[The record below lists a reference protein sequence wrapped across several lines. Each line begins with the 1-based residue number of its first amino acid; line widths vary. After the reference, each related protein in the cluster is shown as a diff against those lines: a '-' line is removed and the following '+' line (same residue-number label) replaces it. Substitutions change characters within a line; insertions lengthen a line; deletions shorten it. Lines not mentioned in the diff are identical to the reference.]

1 MKKKERGKVGAVMN
15 SWGKYGI
22 IRETDMW
29 NKRPEFTAWLLEVK
43 LVNLE
48 YLANW
53 EEKQMFK
60 HLEIGIDGPGCV
72 KCLDGILYYSTTT
85 TTTTKPF
92 PTKWGMKASNSTC
105 YCNTQTIMECILML
119 HALPSL
125 PSTVVILGRCQQRRV
140 LFTAHHYSMQHS
152 SVAVLDRISDICTL
166 KAVGTTWHPCNNKQ
180 DVKSDKG
187 KDKSGASDDNSHGR
201 LLSAL
206 NSSGGYE
213 CAILTVNVIL
223 KPI

>member
-48 YLANW
+48 HLTNW

-60 HLEIGIDGPGCV
+60 QFMEDHSTASFPLKSECRCCKTRPEKGI
-72 KCLDGILYYSTTT
+72 
-85 TTTTKPF
+85 
-92 PTKWGMKASNSTC
+92 KASNSTC

-125 PSTVVILGRCQQRRV
+125 PSTVVILGLRQQRRV
-140 LFTAHHYSMQHS
+140 LFTAHHYSVQHS
-152 SVAVLDRISDICTL
+152 SVAVLDCISEICTL

-206 NSSGGYE
+206 NSSGG
-213 CAILTVNVIL
+213 LNVSYSCD
-223 KPI
+223 

>member
-48 YLANW
+48 HLANW

-60 HLEIGIDGPGCV
+60 QFMEDH
-72 KCLDGILYYSTTT
+72 STAS
-85 TTTTKPF
+85 F
-92 PTKWGMKASNSTC
+92 PLKSECRCCKTRPEKGMKASNSTC
-105 YCNTQTIMECILML
+105 YCDTQ
-119 HALPSL
+119 
-125 PSTVVILGRCQQRRV
+125 VILGLCQQRRV
-140 LFTAHHYSMQHS
+140 LFTAHHYSVQHS
-152 SVAVLDRISDICTL
+152 SVAVLDFGLAADEARSKGYKL
-166 KAVGTTWHPCNNKQ
+166 EAVGTTWHPCNNKQ

-206 NSSGGYE
+206 NSSGG
-213 CAILTVNVIL
+213 LNVSYSCG
-223 KPI
+223 

>member
-29 NKRPEFTAWLLEVK
+29 YEQTTRVTAWLLEVK

-48 YLANW
+48 HLANW
-53 EEKQMFK
+53 EEKQICCK
-60 HLEIGIDGPGCV
+60 TRPEKGI
-72 KCLDGILYYSTTT
+72 
-85 TTTTKPF
+85 
-92 PTKWGMKASNSTC
+92 KASNSTC
-105 YCNTQTIMECILML
+105 YCNTQRDNYGVHTDAACTTQSAIN
-119 HALPSL
+119 SG
-125 PSTVVILGRCQQRRV
+125 VILGLRQQRRV
-140 LFTAHHYSMQHS
+140 LFTAHHYSVQHS

-206 NSSGGYE
+206 NSSGG
-213 CAILTVNVIL
+213 LNVSYSCD
-223 KPI
+223 

>member
-48 YLANW
+48 HLANW
-53 EEKQMFK
+53 EEKQICCK
-60 HLEIGIDGPGCV
+60 TRPE
-72 KCLDGILYYSTTT
+72 K
-85 TTTTKPF
+85 
-92 PTKWGMKASNSTC
+92 GMKASNSTC
-105 YCNTQTIMECILML
+105 YCDTQRDNYGVHTDAACTTQSAIN
-119 HALPSL
+119 SG
-125 PSTVVILGRCQQRRV
+125 VILGLCQQRRV
-140 LFTAHHYSMQHS
+140 LFTAHHYSVQHS
-152 SVAVLDRISDICTL
+152 SVAVLDRISDICTS

-206 NSSGGYE
+206 NSSGG
-213 CAILTVNVIL
+213 LNVSYSCG
-223 KPI
+223 

>member
-48 YLANW
+48 HLANW
-53 EEKQMFK
+53 EEKQMFEQFMEDHSTASFPLK
-60 HLEIGIDGPGCV
+60 THVCLPGGGCSVLVVKNGNFTRNTGLIEVHACIIGVNLRDGM
-72 KCLDGILYYSTTT
+72 LY
-85 TTTTKPF
+85 
-92 PTKWGMKASNSTC
+92 
-105 YCNTQTIMECILML
+105 
-119 HALPSL
+119 
-125 PSTVVILGRCQQRRV
+125 VILGLCQQRRV
-140 LFTAHHYSMQHS
+140 LFTAHHYSVQHS
-152 SVAVLDRISDICTL
+152 SVAVLGGGGRPLEQAPTRAVVD
-166 KAVGTTWHPCNNKQ
+166 AVGTTWHPCNNKQ

-206 NSSGGYE
+206 NSSGYIQFPQQSAG
-213 CAILTVNVIL
+213 IFSS
-223 KPI
+223 